1 VKGDDGEGERVH
13 GEVGGGKGKRGG
25 WREGKGKGVSGE
37 VRCER
42 RGEEVMLILVDY
54 RELMGTHSVFPFFL
68 LPPSPAS
75 SAEEPPAHLIAA
87 SFSPHFLLST

>member
-1 VKGDDGEGERVH
+1 MIMGKEREFV
-13 GEVGGGKGKRGG
+13 GKWGGGKGKRGG
-25 WREGKGKGVSGE
+25 WREGKGKGVFGE

-75 SAEEPPAHLIAA
+75 SSEEPPAHLIAA